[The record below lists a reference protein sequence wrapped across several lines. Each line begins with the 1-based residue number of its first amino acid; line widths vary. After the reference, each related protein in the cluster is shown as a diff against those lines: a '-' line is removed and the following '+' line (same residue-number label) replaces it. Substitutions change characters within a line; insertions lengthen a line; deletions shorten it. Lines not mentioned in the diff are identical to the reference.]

1 MGAARL
7 KCPGP
12 VPLGNADWRRQH
24 LAGLFSAMAAG
35 RYFSNREHSNIIHT
49 HLILF
54 AAAPIQ
60 TRLIPSSYFLACAL
74 ELSK

>member
-12 VPLGNADWRRQH
+12 VPSGNVNWRCQH

-35 RYFSNREHSNIIHT
+35 RYFSNREHTSIVHT

-54 AAAPIQ
+54 AAVPIQ
-60 TRLIPSSYFLACAL
+60 TRLIRSSYFLACAL
-74 ELSK
+74 KLSK